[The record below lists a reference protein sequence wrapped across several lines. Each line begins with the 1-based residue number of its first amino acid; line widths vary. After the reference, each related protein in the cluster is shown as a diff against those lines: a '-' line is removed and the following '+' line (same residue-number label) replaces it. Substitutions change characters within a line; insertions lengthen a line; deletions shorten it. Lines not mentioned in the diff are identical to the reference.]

1 MENNGYVKIY
11 RKLLDNPII
20 CKDSDYFSVWI
31 YLLLNATHTEYDTIF
46 KNERITLKSGQLIT
60 GRRVIAEKLN
70 IDENKVQRILKMF
83 EKQHQIEQ
91 QTSTKNRLI
100 SILNWNEYQ
109 GERQQHEQQVN
120 NKRTTSEQQVNTNKN
135 DKNIKNEKNEK
146 NIIKEKE
153 KKETEIDKI
162 INANFTDKEIIE
174 TIYEFIKMRKS
185 IKKPLTTRGL
195 ELMIKKLY
203 TLSTNIDEQIMI
215 LNNSIMN
222 NWQGIFALKKDNF
235 SKSNKGS
242 FDDFKDLWEEARIKD
257 EQTGNSSNNNTFS
270 W

>member
-60 GRRVIAEKLN
+60 GRRVIAEKFN

-135 DKNIKNEKNEK
+135 DKNIKNEKN
-146 NIIKEKE
+146 IIKEKE
-153 KKETEIDKI
+153 KKQTEIDKI
-162 INANFTDKEIIE
+162 IKDSFTDKELIE

-195 ELMIKKLY
+195 ELMIKNLNKL
-203 TLSTNIDEQIMI
+203 SINVDEQIEI

-222 NWQGIFALKKDNF
+222 NWQGVFPLKQNT
-235 SKSNKGS
+235 SKKQKINY
-242 FDDFKDLWEEARIKD
+242 EEITYTEEEYNQMMK
-257 EQTGNSSNNNTFS
+257 NT
-270 W
+270 

>member
-31 YLLLNATHTEYDTIF
+31 YLLLSATHTEYDTIF

-60 GRRVIAEKLN
+60 GRRVIAEKFN

-109 GERQQHEQQVN
+109 GERQQDKQQVN
-120 NKRTTSEQQVNTNKN
+120 NKRTTSEHKQ
-135 DKNIKNEKNEK
+135 EC
-146 NIIKEKE
+146 
-153 KKETEIDKI
+153 KETYINLFNKYKSEIQNANSREKI
-162 INANFTDKEIIE
+162 IIIGKCKECE
-174 TIYEFIKMRKS
+174 EYSKLTLEEQDNLFLDLMS
-185 IKKPLTTRGL
+185 INKR
-195 ELMIKKLY
+195 
-203 TLSTNIDEQIMI
+203 S
-215 LNNSIMN
+215 
-222 NWQGIFALKKDNF
+222 DN
-235 SKSNKGS
+235 K
-242 FDDFKDLWEEARIKD
+242 
-257 EQTGNSSNNNTFS
+257 
-270 W
+270 